1 MNPNSLFNTN
11 RSKLRKR
18 NVNARRLDVD
28 TDMRPVINC
37 LLNAG
42 FTKEQ
47 ICKVEHHAP
56 HRLSNNLHQT
66 IKHIYQH
73 ALHV

>member
-18 NVNARRLDVD
+18 NANARRLDVD
-28 TDMRPVINC
+28 DDMRPVVNC
-37 LLNAG
+37 LLEAG

-47 ICKVEHHAP
+47 VCKVC
-56 HRLSNNLHQT
+56 
-66 IKHIYQH
+66 
-73 ALHV
+73 